1 MSGEGTN
8 LEPRVG
14 TLETDVRRLD
24 DKFEKM
30 MERSGRQFEA
40 MRQEFRNEFRAIHA
54 ELNSIRE
61 SFASMRV
68 WAVTFG
74 FGLAASILGVMAQA
88 FGWLH

>member
-14 TLETDVRRLD
+14 TLETDVRRVD
-24 DKFEKM
+24 DKFEIM
-30 MERSGRQFEA
+30 LERGDRQFEA
-40 MRQEFRNEFRAIHA
+40 MRQEFRAEFRTVHA
-54 ELNSIRE
+54 ELESIHA
-61 SFASMRV
+61 SIASMRV